1 MNEVELSN
9 HKINNLNEQSRRN
22 NILINEVV
30 NDVNILEADLN
41 ETKQQNRN
49 YLNKIDEMQKINLNT
64 NQFVNETKR
73 KLNA

>member
-41 ETKQQNRN
+41 ETK
-49 YLNKIDEMQKINLNT
+49 
-64 NQFVNETKR
+64 
-73 KLNA
+73 